1 MRLRGG
7 KRRSC
12 YAIVQNSVQCS
23 CASKVELSPLSAPK
37 LTIIQNTCPT
47 CPAAA
52 LYDSFEKSMVFLREA
67 AALLAR
73 DGPKAKTP
81 VSQTKK

>member
-7 KRRSC
+7 KRRSCC

-23 CASKVELSPLSAPK
+23 SASKVELSPLSASK
-37 LTIIQNTCPT
+37 LTITQNT

-73 DGPKAKTP
+73 DGTKAKTP